1 MCRMLLSINPQHVDN
16 IMSGK
21 KKYEF
26 RKVRCKENVDKIVIY
41 ATSPV
46 MQVVGEADVLDVIED
61 SPETVWEMTCKQAG
75 ISKTFY
81 DSYYQGKK
89 KAVAFKLGNITKY
102 EFPLSLSDFGIGFA
116 PQSFMYVKTHI

>member
-46 MQVVGEADVLDVIED
+46 MQVVGEANVLDVIED
-61 SPETVWEMTCKQAG
+61 SPEIVWKQTSRLAG
-75 ISKTFY
+75 VSKPFY
-81 DSYYQGKK
+81 DSYYQGKH
-89 KAVAFKLGNITKY
+89 KAVAYRLGDIIKY
-102 EFPLSLSDFGIGFA
+102 DSPLSLSDFGIQTA
-116 PQSFMYVKTHI
+116 PQSFVYV